1 MTQLPVDKKPDQ
13 KTSIWEIVDDV
24 QAFEKTV
31 SRPIFTPMRELGLD
45 KWSHWPSPYNFE
57 ARIRVLACE
66 DSWQAEIELYATAFA
81 WWFYSNVVPSP
92 VEITRKIML
101 GGYRCGFYTP
111 IRIKSLLSFFIGN
124 KGVKFLAELIRPATT
139 ALFWWWVASSIFAAL
154 DTWHTVAEA
163 KEDCEAAQW
172 ECLIGNGFNTINTP
186 GFYQGASW
194 DVLQDT
200 DNHYLGGSSVAVF
213 SGSATASG
221 WVAVSSMGMPI
232 SGVEIEIRTPGGIV
246 HSQAI
251 DGQSADGIWHGN
263 HTVDFDAPFAGAC
276 SLWVKVIGSFD
287 IRGARIDFARF
298 TVTGQAVPP

>member
-66 DSWQAEIELYATAFA
+66 EGWQAEVELYATAFA

-111 IRIKSLLSFFIGN
+111 FRIKSPLSFFIGN

-163 KEDCEAAQW
+163 KEDCEARAW
-172 ECLIGNGFNTINTP
+172 ECLLGNGFNTINTP
-186 GFYQGASW
+186 GLYQGAQW
-194 DVLQDT
+194 DVLSDVE
-200 DNHYLGGSSVAVF
+200 NHHLGASNIAVF
-213 SGSATASG
+213 TGSCTSSG
-221 WVAVSSMGMPI
+221 WVEVESFGMPI
-232 SGVEIEIRTPGGIV
+232 TNVHVQVRTPGGII
-246 HSQAI
+246 HEQPLDAP
-251 DGQSADGIWHGN
+251 DADGKWHGSL
-263 HTVDFDAPFAGAC
+263 TVDFDSPFNGITA
-276 SLWVKVIGSFD
+276 LWVRIEGAFD
-287 IRGARIDFARF
+287 IRGARITFHRF
-298 TVTGQAVPP
+298 TASGINGGP